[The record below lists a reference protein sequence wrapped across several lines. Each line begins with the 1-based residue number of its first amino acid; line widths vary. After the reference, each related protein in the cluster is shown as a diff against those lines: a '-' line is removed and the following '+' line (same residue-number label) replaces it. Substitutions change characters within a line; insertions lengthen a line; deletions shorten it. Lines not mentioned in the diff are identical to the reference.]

1 MVATNTRDRTIWMAK
16 TIYIAELAHYAITA
30 RATAAVIAT
39 LDAGAVRHTATSVW
53 HTGPTWEVTNIAA
66 NTVTARTAA
75 AVIATF
81 ATRAVGNATAILQT
95 ILSGVQH
102 AIATNRDRRS
112 EYYAG
117 AVTRVTV
124 IEIAVIT
131 LLARV
136 VNPVATN
143 RKHAIPTTSR

>member
-1 MVATNTRDRTIWMAK
+1 MRETIVNAIPVAEAGSAIGSDVTGVGLQVTTTNR
-16 TIYIAELAHYAITA
+16 L
-30 RATAAVIAT
+30 
-39 LDAGAVRHTATSVW
+39 GNAVRHTATSVW